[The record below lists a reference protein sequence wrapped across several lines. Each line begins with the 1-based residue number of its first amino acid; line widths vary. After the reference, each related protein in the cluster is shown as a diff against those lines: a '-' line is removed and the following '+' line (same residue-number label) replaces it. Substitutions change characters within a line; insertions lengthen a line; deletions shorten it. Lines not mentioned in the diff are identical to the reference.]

1 MKKMVV
7 LVLALVIGLGSVFAQ
22 ELTKYERKSLFIF
35 PVQYGQAA
43 TGEMDK
49 GREVFVEKQMYQ
61 MFVKDFQR
69 VDFFE
74 VNKGAISDFLNNADA
89 FIKANLRDIASK
101 RVEVDGKYKEA
112 MVTVDDLKKAIA
124 NSYAAVPYIDSIEV
138 QTKEK
143 TKKNLLGKEEKYT
156 EYTYTMA
163 MHFDIYSTA
172 TKEKIHTLTANNKTN
187 VLGALMSGLSGFS
200 TDNSDLKDLS
210 TEEKEKQTNFRSSVA
225 GLFEIIKKDL
235 RNTPEFT
242 ISAVVTMIGG
252 GRFGFDF
259 GKDSGIKMDHRY
271 KTYTY
276 TADGKMKMKSFGKVR
291 KIDDTRSEAQ
301 ILLGSAEE
309 GDQAKEDGKLGIEF
323 RAAFGM
329 TPLKFKEGIELLKGI
344 HPSINVTMA
353 YDLGP
358 VVNVSE
364 LYFEL
369 GGRFTMPS
377 FETIEGEDLND
388 AFSMSQTIITGG
400 VGYRVYFNRF
410 ALNLGASVGYSM
422 NTLTIDSASTEL
434 KANMIG
440 FTGRAGL
447 DVLLT
452 PEIAVFGNLLV
463 DMYANPTKYTL
474 DGVEDDW
481 NDEVD
486 WNSQGVGFS
495 GGLSITF

>member
-1 MKKMVV
+1 
-7 LVLALVIGLGSVFAQ
+7 
-22 ELTKYERKSLFIF
+22 
-35 PVQYGQAA
+35 
-43 TGEMDK
+43 
-49 GREVFVEKQMYQ
+49 
-61 MFVKDFQR
+61 
-69 VDFFE
+69 
-74 VNKGAISDFLNNADA
+74 
-89 FIKANLRDIASK
+89 
-101 RVEVDGKYKEA
+101 
-112 MVTVDDLKKAIA
+112 
-124 NSYAAVPYIDSIEV
+124 
-138 QTKEK
+138 
-143 TKKNLLGKEEKYT
+143 
-156 EYTYTMA
+156 
-163 MHFDIYSTA
+163 
-172 TKEKIHTLTANNKTN
+172 
-187 VLGALMSGLSGFS
+187 
-200 TDNSDLKDLS
+200 
-210 TEEKEKQTNFRSSVA
+210 
-225 GLFEIIKKDL
+225 
-235 RNTPEFT
+235 
-242 ISAVVTMIGG
+242 
-252 GRFGFDF
+252 
-259 GKDSGIKMDHRY
+259 
-271 KTYTY
+271 
-276 TADGKMKMKSFGKVR
+276 
-291 KIDDTRSEAQ
+291 
-301 ILLGSAEE
+301 
-309 GDQAKEDGKLGIEF
+309 
-323 RAAFGM
+323 M

-410 ALNLGASVGYSM
+410 ALNLGVSVGYSM

>member
-309 GDQAKEDGKLGIEF
+309 GDQAKEDGKLGLEF

-329 TPLKFKEGIELLKGI
+329 TPLKYGSEGVDIIKGI

-369 GGRFTMPS
+369 GGRYTMPS
-377 FETIEGEDLND
+377 FEDGID
-388 AFSMSQTIITGG
+388 AENVTVSQVIINAG
-400 VGYRVYFNRF
+400 VGYRVYFNRL
-410 ALNLGASVGYSM
+410 ALNLGVSGGYSM
-422 NTLTIDSASTEL
+422 ITLNNEGASFEM
-434 KANMIG
+434 KANAIG

-463 DMYANPTKYTL
+463 DVYANPSKVTINETEVEFPE
-474 DGVEDDW
+474 GVDY
-481 NDEVD
+481 
-486 WNSQGVGFS
+486 NSQGIGFS
-495 GGLSITF
+495 GGLSFTF